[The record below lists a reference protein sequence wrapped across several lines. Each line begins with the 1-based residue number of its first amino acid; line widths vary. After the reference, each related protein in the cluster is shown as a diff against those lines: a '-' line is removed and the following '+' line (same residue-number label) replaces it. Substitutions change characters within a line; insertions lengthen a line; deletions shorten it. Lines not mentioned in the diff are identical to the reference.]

1 MRGHLR
7 QTAHKN
13 PKIGKT
19 NGFSYNRH
27 GQIKLIIT
35 NICLERTQRIT
46 KQYKGTVYRVSTIS
60 NRFKEKR
67 MTNQTKDLI
76 SERQEYYQS
85 LMDKLSIES
94 SSAETNRPDSDKDLY
109 IEKLEKQVDSLKSL
123 VDDMTEKS
131 KNMEKE
137 ARKEFNEELQ
147 KIDGYYNTLRARF
160 GKIRQ
165 SGGEAWTEL
174 ETATSS
180 AFEEFTKG
188 VKNAISKFK

>member
-1 MRGHLR
+1 
-7 QTAHKN
+7 
-13 PKIGKT
+13 
-19 NGFSYNRH
+19 
-27 GQIKLIIT
+27 
-35 NICLERTQRIT
+35 
-46 KQYKGTVYRVSTIS
+46 
-60 NRFKEKR
+60 
-67 MTNQTKDLI
+67 MTNRTKDLI

-94 SSAETNRPDSDKDLY
+94 SSAETIRSDSDKDLY
-109 IEKLEKQVDSLKSL
+109 IEKLEKRIDSLKSL

-137 ARKEFNEELQ
+137 VRKEFDEELQ
-147 KIDGYYNTLRARF
+147 KINGYYNTLRARF

-165 SGGEAWTEL
+165 SGGEAWAEL

-188 VKNAISKFK
+188 VKNAVSKFK